1 MPSKIV
7 PQKDTT
13 QFPADMVVKP
23 KTKMKETDIFERQA
37 RHQRNAQRRKEQ
49 SQKALE
55 IVRKRAEPKPRIP
68 KTKGRKKH
76 KDE

>member
-7 PQKDTT
+7 PQKHTT
-13 QFPADMVVKP
+13 QFPASMVVQP
-23 KTKMKETDIFERQA
+23 KAKMKETDIFERQA
-37 RHQRNAQRRKEQ
+37 RHQRNAERRKQQ
-49 SQKALE
+49 SLKALE
-55 IVRKRAEPKPRIP
+55 IERKRAEPKPRIP